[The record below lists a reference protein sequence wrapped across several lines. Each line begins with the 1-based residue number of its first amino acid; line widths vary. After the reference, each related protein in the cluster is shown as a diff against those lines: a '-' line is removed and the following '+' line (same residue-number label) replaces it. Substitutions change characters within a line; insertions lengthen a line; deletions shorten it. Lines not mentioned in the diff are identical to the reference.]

1 MAVRKQEL
9 LPFTDASLGML
20 QVLGPGPGPGPA
32 LALLS
37 AIQGLSF
44 VLMPTIANPLFPI
57 SAHSSIVCD

>member
-20 QVLGPGPGPGPA
+20 QVLGPGPA

-44 VLMPTIANPLFPI
+44 VSMPTIANPFFPI
-57 SAHSSIVCD
+57 SAHSSIACD

>member
-20 QVLGPGPGPGPA
+20 QVLGPGPGPA

-44 VLMPTIANPLFPI
+44 VLMPTIANPFFHI